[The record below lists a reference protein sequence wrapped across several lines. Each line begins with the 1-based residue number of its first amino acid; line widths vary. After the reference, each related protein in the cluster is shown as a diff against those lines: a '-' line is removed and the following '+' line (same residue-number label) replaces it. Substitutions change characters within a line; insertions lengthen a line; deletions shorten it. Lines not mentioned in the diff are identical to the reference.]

1 MATKKES
8 YSDMTVQELNAAL
21 NKLQKEYQEYRF
33 EKVVGDARKTHEIK
47 LARKNIARVKTFLH
61 KHELLEKK

>member
-8 YSDMTVQELNAAL
+8 YKDMTVEELNAAL

>member
-1 MATKKES
+1 MATKKEL
-8 YSDMTVQELNAAL
+8 YKDMTVQELNAAL